1 MATRVINVTLGTRA
15 VGGGFPAATA
25 SHASGAASNASFTY
39 DDTVIT
45 SLDHAR
51 AALQLLG
58 QAIQANASFTR

>member
-15 VGGGFPAATA
+15 VGGGFPMGSA
-25 SHASGAASNASFTY
+25 SHVSAASGNASFTY

-51 AALQLLG
+51 AALQLLAV
-58 QAIQANASFTR
+58 AIQSNANFTR